1 MEETDQD
8 STLWLTFDMVVAVIE
23 KLGFISQKNIQQ
35 LENDELTTEKILLL
49 QLWEILHGDHYK
61 GVHRRNLL
69 VFLLAVLGLSV
80 EIPSTKDLIV
90 EKGKANTMRRDFE
103 DNSMMKDMPPPP
115 VQDNYKCD

>member
-1 MEETDQD
+1 
-8 STLWLTFDMVVAVIE
+8 MVVAVIE